1 MKNLNRKISITL
13 ILSMLSASLIFFSN
27 AGIAQERN
35 VLMNETFDYSV
46 GTLPPGWSVIGNGAS
61 SWGVYNSNSAGGT
74 SPQMQFYYAPSFVG
88 ESRLMT
94 HVLNSGAETTFKLS
108 LNIFFYYYGL
118 SHTIKIGYSTDNGA
132 TWTDFWQ
139 QVCTSNYGPQ
149 SDEHTFNIPANT
161 NFRLGFYYSGDN
173 YNIYDYNLDNV
184 KVEVGG
190 GVPPV
195 PPLLI
200 ETFNYSVGTLP
211 PGWSVMGSG
220 ASSWGIYNNNSA
232 GGASPQMRLYY
243 DPSFVG
249 ESRLMTHV
257 LNSGAATTLK
267 LSLNIFFNYYG
278 LAHTLKIGYST
289 DDGATWTDF
298 WQQVCTSNYGPKIDE
313 HTFNIPANT
322 NFRLGFYYSGDN
334 YNIWDY
340 NLDNVKVESVVT
352 PVPLSGIYYIP
363 TGTPGYPTIS
373 AAIEDLNFQGVGGG
387 GVTFL
392 VATGF
397 TESVT
402 APILLTATGT
412 AGNTI
417 VFQKNG
423 DGINPKIT
431 RTDAGTIATTAV
443 DAQGD
448 GIIIIQG
455 SDFVTFDGIDVTS
468 QNEGIEYGY
477 YLRKASTTNACKN
490 VTINNSVVTMTK
502 GTSPYV
508 CGIYSSNN
516 DDASLPSNGNGIT
529 VTSTDGRTENLLII
543 ANTVQNTHCGIRL
556 RGFNHT
562 ASPYQFLDQN
572 NIVGQSG
579 AGNIIQNFGG
589 GSSAQHTN
597 GIYVIYQTNAKMNFN
612 IVDNTAGGGTP
623 SISNLHG
630 IYLNG
635 TVGGGDVQINN
646 NSVKLAQ
653 ESPNWVYS
661 IINNAVTCSS
671 IEIKNNLFSFGQ
683 YKSTAPSYMIYNS
696 SATNNVT
703 VTGNSNLP
711 FTKFASGN
719 LIGYYCAPLMT
730 HPTGGTVDI
739 SNNTFSDITM
749 NGGTFTG
756 INQSTFNQVIT
767 IANNSISNL
776 SNTGNIIGILQGR
789 GIEGSTVSNNIIEN
803 WSGGG
808 NFTGISA
815 GNPASNGVSVYNNV
829 VRGITTT
836 NTGSSLYIYGILS
849 TFGSPC
855 NIYQNRVYNLEANNS
870 NATVYGIF
878 AGSAFGNITHNIY
891 NNFVSDLRT
900 PITNASIN
908 LAGIAIL
915 FGTTANV
922 FYNTVYLNA
931 VSTGAVFGSAA
942 LYAAG
947 SAVNPVLDLRNNIL
961 VNLSVPNG
969 TGVTAA
975 YRRSNSNLTNYSV
988 NSNANCF
995 YAGPLEDATHAVFFD
1010 GTTAYDLAS
1019 YKTLVG
1025 PVRDAASFREMP
1037 PFVNITTTPYDLHM
1051 LTNTPTLCNGG
1062 ALPVTAPF
1070 SVAVDFDGD
1079 FRSATTP
1086 DVGADEFEV
1095 LSVVHSLSLPAGWSG
1110 VSSYLVPSQPAM
1122 EDVFAPI
1129 ANELIIAQTMSGVYY
1144 PGQNINTIGNWL
1156 SHSAYKVKTSAA
1168 CQLEITGEYETNL
1181 AVQLNTGWNL
1191 LPVVSADGADPGDLF
1206 QPVNGFV
1213 IAKDVAGT
1221 GVYWPQYNINSMGN
1235 ILPGKA
1241 YGVLM
1246 TAPGVV
1252 DFTGMKSSINLTVPH
1267 MRDQNLSGLEIT
1279 PTPST
1284 HTIAILPE
1292 ALKSIEQGAI
1302 IGGYDQ
1308 AGNCFGASVYNS
1320 ETICLQVFGDD
1331 HTTVEKDGF
1340 YEGELIFFKNL
1351 SGLGDLIGL
1360 EPIFDPYLPQSDG
1373 LFTVNGLSAVTG
1385 FETITGT
1392 GNDGFGTELS
1402 IYPNPTTGLLN
1413 IAGLKAGAVITI
1425 SDIHGQKI
1433 LFESN
1438 WSDQSG
1444 TIDLG
1449 GFAPGVYFIKIQF
1462 SGEVMFRKIVL
1473 K

>member
-1 MKNLNRKISITL
+1 MKHFYKKNRITL
-13 ILSMLSASLIFFSN
+13 KLIVLSASLICLSY
-27 AGIAQERN
+27 AAIAHDRN

-46 GTLPPGWSVIGNGAS
+46 GTLPPGWLVLGNGSS
-61 SWGVYNSNSAGGT
+61 SWGVSNTSSAGGAAPEMRMNW
-74 SPQMQFYYAPSFVG
+74 SPSFVG

-94 HVLNSGAETTFKLS
+94 HAMNSGDATSFILS
-108 LNIFFYYYGL
+108 LNIYFQYYDL
-118 SHTIKIGYSTDNGA
+118 SHTIKIG
-132 TWTDFWQ
+132 F
-139 QVCTSNYGPQ
+139 
-149 SDEHTFNIPANT
+149 
-161 NFRLGFYYSGDN
+161 
-173 YNIYDYNLDNV
+173 
-184 KVEVGG
+184 
-190 GVPPV
+190 
-195 PPLLI
+195 
-200 ETFNYSVGTLP
+200 
-211 PGWSVMGSG
+211 
-220 ASSWGIYNNNSA
+220 
-232 GGASPQMRLYY
+232 
-243 DPSFVG
+243 
-249 ESRLMTHV
+249 
-257 LNSGAATTLK
+257 
-267 LSLNIFFNYYG
+267 
-278 LAHTLKIGYST
+278 ST

-298 WQQVCTSNYGPKIDE
+298 WQQVCTSNYGPESDE
-313 HTFNIPANT
+313 HYFNLPANT

-334 YNIWDY
+334 YNIWSY
-340 NLDNVKVESVVT
+340 NLDNVKVESVE
-352 PVPLSGIYYIP
+352 PIVPLTGTYYIP
-363 TGTPGYPTIS
+363 AGSPGYPTIS
-373 AAIEDLNFQGVGGG
+373 AAIEDLNLQGVGGG

-392 VATGF
+392 VARGF

-423 DGINPKIT
+423 DGSNPMIT

-490 VTINNSVVTMTK
+490 VTIKNSVVTMTK

-508 CGIYSSNN
+508 CGIFSSNN
-516 DDASLPSNGNGIT
+516 DAASLPSNGNGIT

-572 NIVGQSG
+572 NTVGQSG

-589 GSSAQHTN
+589 GSSAQHTS

-612 IVDNTAGGGTP
+612 IVDNAAGGGTP

-653 ESPNWVYS
+653 ESTSWVYS

-671 IEIKNNLFSFGQ
+671 IEIKNNLFSFGD

-719 LIGYYCAPLMT
+719 LAGYYCVPAFS

-739 SNNTFSDITM
+739 SYNTFSDITM

-756 INQSTFNQVIT
+756 INHSTNNQVIT

-776 SNTGNIIGILQGR
+776 ANSGNIIGILQGR
-789 GIEGSTVSNNIIEN
+789 GIAGSTVSNNIIEN

-836 NTGSSLYIYGILS
+836 NTGSSLSIYGILS
-849 TFGSPC
+849 TFGTTC

-931 VSTGAVFGSAA
+931 VSTGDLFGSAA
-942 LYAAG
+942 LYASG
-947 SAVNPVLDLRNNIL
+947 SATNPVLDLRNNIL

-995 YAGPLEDATHAVFFD
+995 YAGPVENESYAVFFD
-1010 GTTAYDLAS
+1010 GTTMYDFTS
-1019 YKTLVG
+1019 YKALVG

-1037 PFVNITTTPYDLHM
+1037 PFMNITTTPYDLHM

-1062 ALPVTAPF
+1062 ALPVTTPF
-1070 SVAVDFDGD
+1070 AVAVDFDGD
-1079 FRSATTP
+1079 LRSTTNP
-1086 DVGADEFEV
+1086 DVGADEFT
-1095 LSVVHSLSLPAGWSG
+1095 LSV
-1110 VSSYLVPSQPAM
+1110 AM
-1122 EDVFAPI
+1122 INTLEATSVGETSATLNGEI
-1129 ANELIIAQTMSGVYY
+1129 NTNNEIVTMSFEYGPDTGY
-1144 PGQNINTIGNWL
+1144 GSSI
-1156 SHSAYKVKTSAA
+1156 AA
-1168 CQLEITGEYETNL
+1168 VPPI
-1181 AVQLNTGWNL
+1181 VQSFVLTA
-1191 LPVVSADGADPGDLF
+1191 VSAELTGLLVGETVHFRLKGVTSGGITVYGEDKVFTTASSIPPSISLTGNVEPGDYCYNALDF
-1206 QPVNGFV
+1206 ITLAGGDESYEVQP
-1213 IAKDVAGT
+1213 
-1221 GVYWPQYNINSMGN
+1221 
-1235 ILPGKA
+1235 
-1241 YGVLM
+1241 
-1246 TAPGVV
+1246 
-1252 DFTGMKSSINLTVPH
+1252 
-1267 MRDQNLSGLEIT
+1267 
-1279 PTPST
+1279 
-1284 HTIAILPE
+1284 
-1292 ALKSIEQGAI
+1292 
-1302 IGGYDQ
+1302 
-1308 AGNCFGASVYNS
+1308 GASVILIAGQS
-1320 ETICLQVFGDD
+1320 ISFLPGTTINEGANLHAYIYDGSWCLKTENMLEAPYTDNVPDD
-1331 HTTVEKDGF
+1331 
-1340 YEGELIFFKNL
+1340 KNR
-1351 SGLGDLIGL
+1351 
-1360 EPIFDPYLPQSDG
+1360 
-1373 LFTVNGLSAVTG
+1373 FTL
-1385 FETITGT
+1385 
-1392 GNDGFGTELS
+1392 
-1402 IYPNPTTGLLN
+1402 YPNPTEGRVTISQNMGVNPDHFMFEVYNMQGERILVEHVFGMNSFEFELLN
-1413 IAGLKAGAVITI
+1413 LSAGL
-1425 SDIHGQKI
+1425 
-1433 LFESN
+1433 
-1438 WSDQSG
+1438 
-1444 TIDLG
+1444 
-1449 GFAPGVYFIKIQF
+1449 Y
-1462 SGEVMFRKIVL
+1462 IVRIFTERNMETL
-1473 K
+1473 KLLKL